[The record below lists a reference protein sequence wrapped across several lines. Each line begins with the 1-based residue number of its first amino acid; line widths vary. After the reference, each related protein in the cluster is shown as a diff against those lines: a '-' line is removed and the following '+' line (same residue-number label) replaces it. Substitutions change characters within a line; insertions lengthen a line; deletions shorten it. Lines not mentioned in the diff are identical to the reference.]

1 MIILPAQKKVESVKR
16 DKAIKTVYCLYRVS
30 TKNQVDENDIPM
42 QRLACHEFVSQ
53 NPGWFIRRE
62 FYERG
67 VSGYKVSA
75 NDRDQLQE
83 LKACALRKEFDVLLV
98 FLFDRLGRRDDETP
112 FVLRWFYDN
121 GIEVWSVKEGQQVFD
136 SYVDDLMNYIRF
148 WTAKTESI
156 KIALRVR
163 TRLRQMV
170 EEGKYTGGTNPYGYK
185 LVPSGEVNKYGRL
198 LKKMEIEPDEAD
210 IVRFIFYKTTV
221 EGVGSQVLANTLNDM
236 GVRTHR
242 NCQFQSNTINRILRN
257 PIYCGF
263 YYRSGLL
270 SPRIP
275 DLQIIDDDVY
285 NETQKLLNER
295 MLTNKTKEETA
306 ALAKSKALLCDNVY
320 CESCGRELIVTTHT
334 YRLKNK
340 TGQTK
345 TNRRYR
351 YMCTN
356 RTLCRGECKGQG
368 TFSVIKVD
376 ELVRKHLK
384 QCLNQIDPYTQ
395 KELIERK
402 YQSSMSELN
411 TKIRKLK
418 KKENN
423 LTKHLKTLYSEV
435 PDSIS
440 GNSAYSPVQLSDIIN
455 ELKDRIDDIT
465 EKLEPLENERADKQQ
480 LQMSIQHRYEKYQNL
495 LLRFFEKG
503 VGDDEK
509 RMIILKLFERI
520 TVGRG
525 TKEYALNFTMRSDYA
540 DFVY

>member
-42 QRLACHEFVSQ
+42 QRLACHEFVAQ

-75 NDRDQLQE
+75 DDRDQLQE

-221 EGVGSQVLANTLNDM
+221 EGVGSQVLANTLNEM

-242 NCQFQSNTINRILRN
+242 NSQFQSNTINRILRN

-275 DLQIIDDDVY
+275 ELQIIEDDVY
-285 NETQKLLNER
+285 NEAQSILNER

-306 ALAKSKALLCDNVY
+306 ALAKSKALLSDNIY
-320 CESCGRELIVTTHT
+320 CGSCGRELIVTTHT
-334 YRLKNK
+334 YTLKRK
-340 TGQTK
+340 SGDTK

-356 RTLCRGECKGQG
+356 RTLCRNECMGQG

-376 ELVRKHLK
+376 DLVRKHLK
-384 QCLNQIDPYTQ
+384 NCLKQLNMDSQN
-395 KELIERK
+395 KLIELK
-402 YQSSMSELN
+402 YQRAMADLN
-411 TKIRKLK
+411 SRIRKLK
-418 KKENN
+418 KKESN
-423 LTKHLKTLYSEV
+423 LTKQLKTLYSEV
-435 PDSIS
+435 PDSIN

-455 ELKDRIDDIT
+455 DLKDRIDEIA
-465 EKLEPLENERADKQQ
+465 EKLDPLEDERADKQQ
-480 LQMSIQHRYEKYQNL
+480 LQMSIQRRYEKYQNL

-520 TVGRG
+520 TVSRG
-525 TKEYALNFTMRSDYA
+525 TEEYDINFMMRSDYA
-540 DFVY
+540 DFV